1 MYNNKRIIYL
11 IRHGQTEYNDK
22 SIFRGQL
29 DIPLNSFGI
38 SQAESIGKTLKVI
51 DFDAIYSSPLNRAK
65 KTAEIINK
73 YQGKKEDI
81 IVKNDFT
88 DLNYGSWQGKSHKEV
103 RKNYPGLYYE
113 WGNTPYN
120 IQIPDGESLHD
131 AQKRS
136 FNGLKNIINN
146 SKDKT
151 ICIISHRVIN
161 KLLIS
166 KILGI
171 PKTGFW
177 KIRQDTGCINII
189 EYQDKKFTIIKLNYN
204 SNVSDFMNY
213 LKVVDF

>member
-1 MYNNKRIIYL
+1 MIIYL

-29 DIPLNSFGI
+29 DIPLNSYGI
-38 SQAESIGKTLKVI
+38 SQAESIGKALAAVG
-51 DFDAIYSSPLNRAK
+51 FDAIYTSPLIRAK

-73 YQGKKEDI
+73 YQANMININIE
-81 IVKNDFT
+81 NDFT
-88 DLNYGSWQGKSHKEV
+88 DLNYGIWQAKSHEEV
-103 RKNYPGLYYE
+103 KKTYPKLYYE
-113 WGNTPYN
+113 WQTSPYN
-120 IQIPDGESLHD
+120 TQIPGGESLYD

-136 FNGLKNIINN
+136 FNGLKKIINKN
-146 SKDKT
+146 NGKI
-151 ICIISHRVIN
+151 ICVVSHRVIN

-171 PKTGFW
+171 QKTGFW

-189 EYQDKKFTIIKLNYN
+189 EYSNKKFTVIKLNYN
-204 SNVSDFMNY
+204 VNVSDFMNS

>member
-1 MYNNKRIIYL
+1 MIIYL

-29 DIPLNSFGI
+29 DIPLNSYGI
-38 SQAESIGKTLKVI
+38 SQAESIGKALAAVG
-51 DFDAIYSSPLNRAK
+51 FDAIYTSPLIRAK

-73 YQGKKEDI
+73 YQANMININIE
-81 IVKNDFT
+81 NDFT
-88 DLNYGSWQGKSHKEV
+88 DLNYGTWQVKSLEEV
-103 RKNYPGLYYE
+103 KKTYSKLYYE
-113 WGNTPYN
+113 WETSPYN
-120 IQIPDGESLHD
+120 TQIPGGESLYD

-136 FNGLKNIINN
+136 WNGLKNLIDN
-146 SKDKT
+146 SKDKI
-151 ICIISHRVIN
+151 ICIVSHRVIN

-189 EYQDKKFTIIKLNYN
+189 E
-204 SNVSDFMNY
+204 
-213 LKVVDF
+213 